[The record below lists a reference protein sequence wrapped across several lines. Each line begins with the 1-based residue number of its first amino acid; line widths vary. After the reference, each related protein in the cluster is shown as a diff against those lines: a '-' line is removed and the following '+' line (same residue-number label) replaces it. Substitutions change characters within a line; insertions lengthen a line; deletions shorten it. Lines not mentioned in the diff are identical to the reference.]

1 MLSLLGALLGLL
13 WLPRILLTFGSR
25 NLSGLSGLGNLGRR
39 GLLVR
44 DTTLV
49 LGVVLLGIPA
59 AG

>member
-13 WLPRILLTFGSR
+13 WLPRMLLIFGSR
-25 NLSGLSGLGNLGRR
+25 NLSGLTGLGKGSR

-44 DTTLV
+44 GTTLV